1 MSSPVLW
8 SLVAVQVA
16 LGAFDVLYHH
26 ELTERLA
33 WRRSQRRELVLHGVR
48 NVIYAVLFL
57 GLGWLE
63 PHGLWAMLVLLL
75 LATEVVVTLIDFVE
89 EDLMRHLPA
98 SERVTH
104 TLLAL
109 NYGAILVLLTPVLLA
124 WAGEPSSL
132 VPAWYGFATVLVT
145 LAAFGIAVFG
155 LRDGFAARR
164 MERLVPAAAAE
175 LVAALPAR
183 QRVLIT
189 GATGFIGRRLTEALV
204 AAGHDVIVLARDPR
218 KAAALRP
225 PFRLVTSLDQID
237 SATAIDAIVN
247 LAGEPISNG
256 LWTRRKRRRILA
268 SRLRITRH
276 VVRLIARLERRPA
289 VLISGSAIGWYG
301 LWQDEVLTEFDGG
314 KRCFSHR
321 VCEAWERAT
330 KRAERLGTRV
340 VRLRIGLV
348 LGIEGGMLA
357 QLLLPFEFGLGG
369 PIGSGRQWMSW
380 IERDDL
386 IRLIAHAIATPRLT
400 GPVNATAPAP
410 VTNAVFAAEL
420 ARALHRPALL
430 RLPAWLLRLVAGDLA
445 NELLIG
451 GQRVIPDKADVS
463 GFVFRHA
470 TLASALA
477 AMLGGNSTNAGVASA
492 RAALPSTQN
501 TSGHP
506 ARAA

>member
-1 MSSPVLW
+1 
-8 SLVAVQVA
+8 
-16 LGAFDVLYHH
+16 
-26 ELTERLA
+26 
-33 WRRSQRRELVLHGVR
+33 
-48 NVIYAVLFL
+48 
-57 GLGWLE
+57 
-63 PHGLWAMLVLLL
+63 
-75 LATEVVVTLIDFVE
+75 
-89 EDLMRHLPA
+89 
-98 SERVTH
+98 
-104 TLLAL
+104 
-109 NYGAILVLLTPVLLA
+109 
-124 WAGEPSSL
+124 
-132 VPAWYGFATVLVT
+132 
-145 LAAFGIAVFG
+145 
-155 LRDGFAARR
+155 
-164 MERLVPAAAAE
+164 
-175 LVAALPAR
+175 
-183 QRVLIT
+183 
-189 GATGFIGRRLTEALV
+189 
-204 AAGHDVIVLARDPR
+204 
-218 KAAALRP
+218 
-225 PFRLVTSLDQID
+225 
-237 SATAIDAIVN
+237 
-247 LAGEPISNG
+247 

-400 GPVNATAPAP
+400 GPVNATAPTP
-410 VTNAVFAAEL
+410 VTNAAFAADL

-430 RLPAWLLRLVAGDLA
+430 RMPAWLLRLVAGDLA
-445 NELLIG
+445 KELLIG

-463 GFVFRHA
+463 GFVFRHV

-477 AMLGGNSTNAGVASA
+477 AMLGGNRANAGVASS

-501 TSGHP
+501 PSGHS

>member
-1 MSSPVLW
+1 MNSPVLW
-8 SLVAVQVA
+8 SLVAIQFA
-16 LGAFDVLYHH
+16 LGAFDVLFHH

-48 NVIYAVLFL
+48 NAIYAVLFL
-57 GLGWLE
+57 ALGWLE
-63 PHGLWAMLVLLL
+63 PHGVWAMLALGL
-75 LATEVVVTLIDFVE
+75 LAAEVVVTLIDFVE
-89 EDLMRHLPA
+89 EDLTRQLPA

-109 NYGAILVLLTPVLLA
+109 NYGAILVLLVPLLLA
-124 WAGEPSSL
+124 WAGEPSAL
-132 VPAWYGFATVLVT
+132 VPAWYGFPTVVAT

-164 MERLVPAAAAE
+164 MERLVPASAAG
-175 LVAALPAR
+175 LVAALTAR

-204 AAGHDVIVLARDPR
+204 AGGHDVIVLARDPR
-218 KAAALRP
+218 KAVGLRP

-237 SATAIDAIVN
+237 NTTAIDAIVN

-256 LWTRRKRRRILA
+256 LWTRRKRRHILA

-276 VVRLIARLERRPA
+276 VVRLIARLERRPS

-301 LWQDEVLTEFDGG
+301 LWQDEELTEFDGG

-348 LGIEGGMLA
+348 LGTEGGMLG

-400 GPVNATAPAP
+400 GPVNATAPTP

-430 RLPAWLLRLVAGDLA
+430 RLPVWLLRLVAGDLA
-445 NELLIG
+445 KELLIG

-463 GFVFRHA
+463 GFVFRHV
-470 TLASALA
+470 TLTSALA
-477 AMLGGNSTNAGVASA
+477 AVFAGDGASVAPT
-492 RAALPSTQN
+492 AAM
-501 TSGHP
+501 P
-506 ARAA
+506 AEASKPAKAA